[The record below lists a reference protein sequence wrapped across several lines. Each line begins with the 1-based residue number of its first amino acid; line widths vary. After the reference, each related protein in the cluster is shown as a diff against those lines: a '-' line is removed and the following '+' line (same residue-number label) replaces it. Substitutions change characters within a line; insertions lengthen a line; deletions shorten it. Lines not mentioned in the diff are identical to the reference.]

1 MQKGDA
7 CMISNGRSLQQFQF
21 NVSQL
26 QLPGVAVKTGL
37 FLDDIVYQIILLE
50 R

>member
-1 MQKGDA
+1 MQRSDA
-7 CMISNGRSLQQFQF
+7 PKISNGRSLQRFQF
-21 NVSQL
+21 DVSQL
-26 QLPGVAVKTGL
+26 QLHGVTVKTCV